1 MDSRKYPAS
10 MKITVKNVLG
20 FILSNLTRPNRL
32 KAIASILRNH
42 LPQQSIESV
51 ISVLRRE
58 TEDSIIESLRAW
70 RLHPRKRNYIL
81 RRIQAL
87 RRLYFSLYS
96 QVHNRD
102 LKKIDKLIKD
112 VLAVW
117 LHKAAVQ

>member
-1 MDSRKYPAS
+1 
-10 MKITVKNVLG
+10 MKVTVKNVLG

-51 ISVLRRE
+51 IIALRRE
-58 TEDSIIESLRAW
+58 TEDSLIESLRAW

-87 RRLYFSLYS
+87 RQLYFSLHTQAY
-96 QVHNRD
+96 NRD
-102 LKKIDKLIKD
+102 LKKIDELIKN

-117 LHKAAVQ
+117 LHKASVQ